1 MVQDIQEF
9 QISLTPIGA
18 YQYLVR
24 TEKVSPGVPLAEEQ
38 VTWPIDVWMRQ
49 AQRCMVSPLLGL
61 LSSDALEPQ
70 DLQETGAAHSSSSGL
85 LHLGHQLY
93 QALFTG
99 SLRDSWVIAQGIAN
113 HRNTYLRLRLG
124 LKGTDVL
131 ALPWEVMH
139 DGDRARPGV
148 IYPVATGEI
157 MFSRYQA
164 GVASA
169 SALRK
174 SWMER
179 DPILRILLVI
189 ALPDDQERLALAQ
202 EVQHLKQELE
212 NDPVVPDVGGDRP
225 PVQLTILEQ
234 PDREQLTQAL
244 EQGQYDVLHYSGH
257 SDLGEMGGDL
267 YLVNRH
273 TGLTEPLSG
282 QDLAGLLVNNGI
294 RLVVLN
300 SCRGAY
306 SASANAQGEMGA
318 NNLAAAIVRR
328 GVPAVLAMAE
338 CIPDNV
344 ALTLTQLFYRN
355 LRQGYPID
363 LSLNRARQ
371 ALMSVYTSHYL
382 YWALPVLYLHPDSDG
397 YLVWN
402 DRLQIEQPGD
412 WLGDEGGLLPD
423 WSDTLEPLSPTEPA
437 PLPSAKDETQRSD
450 WADHRKPIGQ
460 EGDRDEI
467 TAVWEQEPDLLD
479 ELPNEDD
486 ALVVSDLIRQL
497 SDSPTPSIASWQDDQ
512 QPDLGTSEQSVPEQQ
527 ATVERPS
534 ESKVPLASRETVSVL
549 PSVPSI
555 SPWVGLQRAN
565 WRWRVIAGGVVV
577 LLVLGVLQWQRSPQD
592 VPAVVPGDE
601 PNAINGEDLP
611 ADDALNQE
619 TREAIEALQ
628 QGEIDQANQFITQ
641 LLDEGNITAAASAL
655 ESAPVDDLN
664 DPTVSFLRGRLS
676 WQAAK
681 LEDPNFNPSDAILL
695 WQTAAQGRPDSV
707 LYGNALGF
715 AYAEGGQWE
724 QALQVWQETLDR
736 QGADPV
742 VIVESDGWIEI
753 LETPSLQGLA
763 GDRDRLTTYAGLAIA
778 LYELAEQGQLAEPD
792 RAVEVAIALR
802 EQILEQN
809 PAEFQLTS
817 LEVDWLWT
825 PAMRERWQQL
835 RV

>member
-18 YQYLVR
+18 HQYLVR

-61 LSSDALEPQ
+61 LSSDASE
-70 DLQETGAAHSSSSGL
+70 LQESGVAHSSSSGL

-124 LKGTDVL
+124 LKGTDLL

-174 SWMER
+174 SWTER
-179 DPILRILLVI
+179 DPILRILVVI
-189 ALPDDQERLALAQ
+189 SLPDDQARLALAQ

-212 NDPVVPDVGGDRP
+212 KDPVVPDVGSDRP

-267 YLVNRH
+267 HLVNRR
-273 TGLTEPLSG
+273 TGLTESLSG

-306 SASANAQGEMGA
+306 SAAANAQGEMGA

-338 CIPDNV
+338 CIPDDV

-371 ALMSVYTSHYL
+371 ALMSVYTSDYL

-412 WLGDEGGLLPD
+412 WLGDDGGLLPD
-423 WSDTLEPLSPTEPA
+423 WSSDGLEPLNPMDLDSSPIATNQTQASRVVDGTEA
-437 PLPSAKDETQRSD
+437 PDSK
-450 WADHRKPIGQ
+450 
-460 EGDRDEI
+460 
-467 TAVWEQEPDLLD
+467 AVREQEADLLD

-497 SDSPTPSIASWQDDQ
+497 SDSPPSLTALQHGEEQ
-512 QPDLGTSEQSVPEQQ
+512 QPDLDVSEHLALEPQPTAERTSGIKEM
-527 ATVERPS
+527 
-534 ESKVPLASRETVSVL
+534 PLAPRETVT
-549 PSVPSI
+549 PTQTSVPNI
-555 SPWVGLQRAN
+555 APWVGLQGAN
-565 WRWRVIAGGVVV
+565 WRWRIIAGGVVV
-577 LLVLGVLQWQRSPQD
+577 MLVLGVLQWQRSPQD

-601 PNAINGEDLP
+601 SNALNGEDLP
-611 ADDALNQE
+611 ADDGLNQE

-628 QGEIDQANQFITQ
+628 QADIDRANQLITQ

-655 ESAPVDDLN
+655 DSAPVDYVA
-664 DPTVSFLRGRLS
+664 DPTVSFLRGRLA
-676 WQAAK
+676 WQSAR
-681 LEDPNFNPSDAILL
+681 LEDPDFNPSDAILL
-695 WQTAAQGRPDSV
+695 WRTAVQGRPDSV

-715 AYAEGGQWE
+715 AYAEDGQWE

-736 QGADPV
+736 QAADPV
-742 VIVESDGWIEI
+742 VVVESDGWIE
-753 LETPSLQGLA
+753 LVETPSLQGLA
-763 GDRDRLTTYAGLAIA
+763 GDRDQLTTYAGLAIA

-802 EQILEQN
+802 QQILEQS

-817 LEVDWLWT
+817 LEADWLWT
-825 PAMRERWQQL
+825 PAMMERWQQL
-835 RV
+835 RP